1 MYPSRMVWPK
11 VGEQVVF
18 FDDSEDHEHFVMLHD
33 SENKTVPILSKYEI
47 FTIKTIIPGSGSTF
61 ATFEEIH
68 GIHDLADFLQM
79 NDIWLRKHKLE
90 TLNDRVRKSGKG
102 IRKVF

>member
-1 MYPSRMVWPK
+1 MWPSRMVWPK

-18 FDDSEDHEHFVMLHD
+18 FDDSSGHEHFVMLYTC
-33 SENKTVPILSKYEI
+33 ENKTIPILKKYEV
-47 FTIKTIIPGSGSTF
+47 FTIKSISLGTGVTF

-68 GIHDLADFLQM
+68 GTHDLSDFLQM

-90 TLNDRVRKSGKG
+90 TLNDRVRKGSQR
-102 IRKVF
+102 IRKV